1 MKQTSHKQGISDA
14 QLLVLLTG
22 IVIIIMLAVPQFLK
36 SQLGKEEAE
45 TVANLKLI
53 HQAQQK
59 YFAMTPSGYY
69 GDFEDLSNYKA
80 LDPSWNEDK
89 VTKKNYTYS
98 VSRGEGLK
106 RYCAKANSAVA
117 GEKDFG
123 INTAGAVYESPGGTM
138 TCENGEIGGIGVKTV
153 DIK

>member
-1 MKQTSHKQGISDA
+1 MKQSLRKQGVSDA
-14 QLLVLLTG
+14 QLLILLTA
-22 IVIIIMLAVPQFLK
+22 IVIVLMLAIPQFLK
-36 SQLGKEEAE
+36 SRLSGEDAE

-69 GDFEDLSNYKA
+69 GDLVDLSRYNA

-98 VSRGEGLK
+98 TSRGEGLK
-106 RYCAKANSAVA
+106 RYCAKANSSVP

-123 INTAGAVYESPGGTM
+123 IDTGGGVYEAPGGNM
-138 TCENGEIGGIGVKTV
+138 TCENGEIGGLGVKTL